1 MRLLSTWL
9 ILSLAPLLAQE
20 SSIPVGRSERVME
33 GLQTTLIVPQGLT
46 PERRGSLVL
55 LLHGL
60 GDTGANL
67 SHTLQSWTR
76 EGYVICAP
84 TAKGKQWSRPQVES
98 VIRIGKRLLELLP
111 IDPEKIHTMGFS
123 NGGWNLPTLAFSD
136 ELKPVSAIYLAA
148 GHDGPS
154 PPKWA
159 KKRLSV
165 LALAGEQDPN
175 ARAARATVT
184 RLRGKV
190 LRVEARFQPNLGQ
203 KWPRMYEPFMLWW
216 TGVTEGRFTPGDDMN
231 FDWQSDFTAALAT
244 QASRKKRG
252 GVWLYVYDAEGDK
265 DSKEARRIQ
274 EVVFMHPL
282 VRHFGNQLPAVKM
295 DRNSADLPAGL
306 KINKTPAVAIYDRKG
321 KLKKLY
327 EGKIKVRQLAASLRK
342 RAPDPKMPKLK

>member
-1 MRLLSTWL
+1 MRILCTWL
-9 ILSLAPLLAQE
+9 ILALAPLAAQE
-20 SSIPVGRSERVME
+20 SPIPVGRSERVME
-33 GLQTTLIVPQGLT
+33 GLETTLIVPGGLS
-46 PERRGSLVL
+46 PDKKASLVL

-67 SHTLQSWTR
+67 SRTLEGWTR

-84 TAKGKQWSRPQVES
+84 TAKGRQWSKPQVEA

-111 IDPEKIHTMGFS
+111 IDPNKIHTMGFS

-136 ELKPVSAIYLAA
+136 ELKPVSAIYLGA

-154 PPKWA
+154 APKWA
-159 KKRLSV
+159 RKRLSV

-175 ARAARATVT
+175 APAARATVT

-190 LRVEARFQPNLGQ
+190 RRVEARFQPNLGHE
-203 KWPRMYEPFMLWW
+203 WPRMYEPFMLWW
-216 TGVTEGRFTPGDDMN
+216 TGLTEGRFTPGDDMN
-231 FDWQSDFTAALAT
+231 FDWGSDFQAALAT

-252 GVWLYVYDAEGDK
+252 GVWLYVYDAEGDRG
-265 DSKEARRIQ
+265 SKEARRIQ

-295 DRNSADLPAGL
+295 DRNDAGLPEGL
-306 KINKTPAVAIYDRKG
+306 KIKKTPAVAIFDSKG
-321 KLKKLY
+321 RLKKLY
-327 EGKIKVRQLAASLRK
+327 EGKVKAKQLAASLRK
-342 RAPDPKMPKLK
+342 RAPDPRMPKLK